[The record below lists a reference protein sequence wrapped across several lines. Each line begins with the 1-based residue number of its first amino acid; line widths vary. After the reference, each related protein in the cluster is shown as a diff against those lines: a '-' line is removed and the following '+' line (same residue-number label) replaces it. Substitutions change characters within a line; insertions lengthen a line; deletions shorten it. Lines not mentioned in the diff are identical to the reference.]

1 MRKPAAIFL
10 MAILLTLSLAG
21 AVSAQEVDVFVE
33 DMETGELVD
42 EACVGSEV
50 LVNVWAFNDGNETLE
65 DPAVLVYVEPEMALL
80 LNPDEAVA
88 DFNGNVFINDPFDPF
103 FYWDDDFN
111 SWVFW
116 IGWYDEYMYP
126 DDYAAL
132 FIPATVAQTGEITI
146 WTEFF
151 HWPEES
157 EFPIF
162 LSEAGYTFYGVEC
175 PPEPPEPSAATV
187 PMKKTGT
194 PLAVAALGILSL
206 IGGVAYS
213 KLR

>member
-116 IGWYDEYMYP
+116 IGWYDYFMDP
-126 DDYAAL
+126 DDYAGL
-132 FIPATVAQTGEITI
+132 FVPATVTQTGEITVYA
-146 WTEFF
+146 EFYE
-151 HWPEES
+151 WPEQF
-157 EFPIF
+157 EFPI
-162 LSEAGYTFYGVEC
+162 LLAEDSYTFYGIEC
-175 PPEPPEPSAATV
+175 PVEPSAATV
-187 PMKKTGT
+187 PMQKTGT